1 MNKTAF
7 LFTGQ
12 GAQFQGMGKEFFD
25 KFPCAQKIYEQFNN
39 ISGRKIT
46 DLCFNT
52 EDSELTKTQN
62 AQTAILAT
70 SIAILETV
78 KTETGIVPD
87 YTCGHSLGEYGALY
101 CAEVL
106 TLEDTVKLIEKR
118 SLYMSEVQD
127 GAMSAGIGLDINLIE
142 EAIKEASAFGYVD
155 IANYNTREQTVITGE
170 KEAVLKAGELCSSKG
185 AKRVIPLNVSG
196 AFHSKLMKSAS
207 EKFTDCVNNCKLSDA
222 KIPVITN
229 VDAKITTQAED
240 FRQKMIKQVYSPV
253 KWVQTMDLLREQGVN
268 TFIEISQSKI
278 LSNMVKKS
286 FSDVKAFNIKDVTVI
301 EELRTL

>member
-1 MNKTAF
+1 MNKIAF

-12 GAQFQGMGKEFFD
+12 GAQFQGMGKEFYDSFA
-25 KFPCAQKIYEQFNN
+25 CAKEVYEAFND

-78 KTETGIVPD
+78 KSETGIVPSFA
-87 YTCGHSLGEYGALY
+87 CGHSLGEYGALY
-101 CAEVL
+101 CAGVL
-106 TLEDTVKLIEKR
+106 TLEDTIKLIEKR
-118 SLYMSEVQD
+118 SLYMSEIKE
-127 GAMSAGIGLDINLIE
+127 GAMSAIIGLDIKLIE
-142 EAIKEASAFGYVD
+142 EAVKESTDKGYAD

-170 KEAVLKAGELCSSKG
+170 KEAVLKAGELCLAKG

-196 AFHSKLMKSAS
+196 AFHSKMMKSAS
-207 EKFTDCVNNCKLSDA
+207 EKFANVVNNCKLSDA

-229 VDAKITTQAED
+229 VDAKITTKAED
-240 FRQKMIKQVYSPV
+240 FREKMIKQVYSPV
-253 KWVQTMDLLREQGVN
+253 RWVQTMDLLKEQGVD

-278 LSNMVKKS
+278 LANMVKKS
-286 FSDVKAFNIKDVTVI
+286 FNDVNAFNIKDVEAI
-301 EELRTL
+301 KELRTL

>member
-25 KFPCAQKIYEQFNN
+25 KFPCAQKIYEQFND

-127 GAMSAGIGLDINLIE
+127 GAMSAVIGLDINLIE
-142 EAIKEASAFGYVD
+142 EAIKKASAFGYVD

-207 EKFTDCVNNCKLSDA
+207 EKFADCVNNCKLSDA
-222 KIPVITN
+222 KVPVITN

-253 KWVQTMDLLREQGVN
+253 KWVQTMDLLKEQGVN

>member
-12 GAQFQGMGKEFFD
+12 GAQFQGMGKEFYD
-25 KFPCAQKIYEQFNN
+25 KFPCSKKVYETFND

-70 SIAILETV
+70 SIAILEAV
-78 KTETGIVPD
+78 NAETGMIPD
-87 YTCGHSLGEYGALY
+87 FVCGHSLGEYGALY
-101 CAEVL
+101 CGEVL
-106 TLEDTVKLIEKR
+106 TLEDTIKLIEKR
-118 SLYMSEVQD
+118 SLYMSEIKD
-127 GAMSAGIGLDINLIE
+127 GAMSAVIGLEINLIR
-142 EAIKEASAFGYVD
+142 EAINEASAVGYVD

-170 KEAVLKAGELCSSKG
+170 KEAVLKAGELCSQKG

-196 AFHSKLMKSAS
+196 AFHSKMMKSAS
-207 EKFTDCVNNCKLSDA
+207 EKFANEVNSCKLSDA

-229 VDAKITTQAED
+229 VDGLITTKAED
-240 FRQKMIKQVYSPV
+240 FREKMIKQVYSPV
-253 KWVQTMDLLREQGVN
+253 RWVQTLELLKEHGVD

-278 LSNMVKKS
+278 LANMVKKS
-286 FSDVKAFNIKDVTVI
+286 FKDVTAISIKDVEAI
-301 EELRTL
+301 EELRLL